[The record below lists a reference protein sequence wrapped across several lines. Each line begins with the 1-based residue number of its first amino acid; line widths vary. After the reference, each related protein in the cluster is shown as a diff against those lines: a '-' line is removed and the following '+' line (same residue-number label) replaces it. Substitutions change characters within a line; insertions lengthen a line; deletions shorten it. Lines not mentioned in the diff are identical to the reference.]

1 MIKVIITRKLALI
14 TDKNRIKSLTS
25 YLKETLGSYIE
36 DSTMVSYDIE
46 SVKGITAEEAFDRK
60 EVLIDNIDLIVDKY
74 GYIHD
79 DVEDLAKY
87 LSEVRGEN
95 LILLMD
101 IDEDVEEI

>member
-1 MIKVIITRKLALI
+1 MIKVIVTRKLALI

-25 YLKETLGSYIE
+25 YLKEILGSYIE
-36 DSTMVSYDIE
+36 DSTIVSYDIE
-46 SVKGITAEEAFDRK
+46 SVKGMTAEEAFDRK
-60 EVLIDNIDLIVDKY
+60 EVLMDNIDLIVDKY

-79 DVEDLAKY
+79 DAEDLAKY

-101 IDEDVEEI
+101 IDEDTEEI